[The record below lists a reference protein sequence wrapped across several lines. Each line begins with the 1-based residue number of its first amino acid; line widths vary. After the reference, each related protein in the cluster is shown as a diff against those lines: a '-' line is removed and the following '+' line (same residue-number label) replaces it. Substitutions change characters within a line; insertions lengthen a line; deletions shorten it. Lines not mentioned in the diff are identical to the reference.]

1 MSLKG
6 NLESFDLT
14 IVFQLLSSNKKTGV
28 LRVSSGSNEARV
40 YMIEGAIIF
49 ATGSDLNNRLGY
61 LLRNKGIITQDQ
73 LDESLK
79 ISEEREQALGNVL
92 VDQKYIDMR
101 TLKKFIGKQA
111 ENVVYELFFW
121 NDGEFEYKDI
131 QPDLRKMV
139 INKMNAMQIVM
150 EATRR
155 IDQMAIF
162 KKRIPD
168 ENTVF
173 EVSINITDLGD
184 IVLNDDELA
193 ILKIINGKRSIKE
206 IIKESGFFDYRIYKN
221 LTSLIAAGFIKKM

>member
-1 MSLKG
+1 MSLQG
-6 NLESFDLT
+6 NLESFN
-14 IVFQLLSSNKKTGV
+14 IAMVFQMLSSDKKTGV
-28 LRVSSGSNEARV
+28 LRVSSGSNKVRV
-40 YMIEGAIIF
+40 YMMEGAIIF
-49 ATGSDLNNRLGY
+49 ATGSDLNNRLGH
-61 LLRNKGIITQDQ
+61 LLRNKGIITQEQ

-79 ISEEREQALGNVL
+79 LSEEKEQALGNVL
-92 VDQKYIDMR
+92 VDQKYINMR
-101 TLKKFIGKQA
+101 TLKEFIGKQA
-111 ENVVYELFFW
+111 ENYVYELFFW

-131 QPDLRKMV
+131 QPDLKKMV

-155 IDQMAIF
+155 IDEMAIF

-168 ENTVF
+168 ENTVY

-184 IVLNDDELA
+184 IVLNDDELT

-206 IIKESGFFDYRIYKN
+206 IIKESGFFDYRVYKS